1 MTLAVAATPPEAL
14 ASNLGDRRQPRH
26 RHAGRQRLEHADPRP
41 LAAAGVRGAR
51 RAIAGLEKLG
61 WPTGVAS
68 WMATN
73 LRYADGEFRWAL
85 DFDALET
92 LLHSY
97 FTTDLWHVIE
107 SPPPDLD
114 IHIVKA
120 TQSSTVNEEACARIS
135 RAAEATGRVHLHRVE
150 GSHWVHTDNPKALV
164 ALLVGVAAV
173 LNAAPVTLS

>member
-1 MTLAVAATPPEAL
+1 MLTHVRSLPPTFAA
-14 ASNLGDRRQPRH
+14 R
-26 RHAGRQRLEHADPRP
+26 AD
-41 LAAAGVRGAR
+41 
-51 RAIAGLEKLG
+51 AIAGLEKLG

-73 LRYADGEFRWAL
+73 LRYADGEFRWTL
-85 DFDALET
+85 DFDAMET

-107 SPPPDLD
+107 SPPPNLD
-114 IHIVKA
+114 VHIVKA
-120 TQSSTVNEEACARIS
+120 TQSSTVNEDACARIS

-164 ALLVGVAAV
+164 ALLSEF
-173 LNAAPVTLS
+173 LPTS